1 MSIKQQAALHGLSR
15 QAYQKRLKNWQR
27 ATVNGKQCLIN
38 VKHCMELN
46 YKEVKQLTKDVKCK
60 SL

>member
-1 MSIKQQAALHGLSR
+1 MTIKQQAALHGLSR

-27 ATVNGKQCLIN
+27 ATVDGKQCLIN

-46 YKEVKQLTKDVKCK
+46 DEEVKQITKELK
-60 SL
+60 

>member
-1 MSIKQQAALHGLSR
+1 MSIKQQAAAHGLIR
-15 QAYQKRLKNWQR
+15 QTYQKRLKNWQR

-46 YKEVKQLTKDVKCK
+46 DEDSKKEEIK
-60 SL
+60 